1 MFSEKK
7 VFVMASSSQLNKHVT
22 DRNQKSWFIHPA
34 KERPIGLAGVIA
46 HRFFFRTCQADTS

>member
-22 DRNQKSWFIHPA
+22 DRNKKSWFIHPA
-34 KERPIGLAGVIA
+34 KERPIGLAGGIA
-46 HRFFFRTCQADTS
+46 HRFFFQNV